1 MTEEATRAETLLTL
15 TSDIVAAH
23 VSNNNVPLD
32 KVAGLIR
39 NIHGALS
46 ALGAEAQVVEEI
58 REPAV
63 SIRSS
68 VKPES
73 ITCLECGRKMKM
85 LKRHIATDHD
95 LGIEQYRQRWN
106 LAKDYP
112 MVAPDYAA
120 KRRDLAHKIGL
131 GKAPNSRRGRPRKNP

>member
-32 KVAGLIR
+32 KVSGLIR

-46 ALGAEAQVVEEI
+46 ALGADVQPIEEV

-85 LKRHIATDHD
+85 LKRHIATEHD
-95 LGIEQYRQRWN
+95 LGIEEYRQRWN
-106 LAKDYP
+106 LARDYP

>member
-15 TSDIVAAH
+15 TADIVAAH

-32 KVAGLIR
+32 RVSGLIH
-39 NIHGALS
+39 NIYGALANLGS
-46 ALGAEAQVVEEI
+46 AKPPVEEV

-95 LGIEQYRQRWN
+95 LGIEEYRQRWN

-120 KRRDLAHKIGL
+120 KRRDLAHQIGL
-131 GKAPNSRRGRPRKNP
+131 GKAPNARRGRPRKNP